1 MKSFLG
7 NNEFVRGF
15 AVLLIIM
22 GVIQIFNSI
31 SYVDDIRSRGTS
43 NGFALFAMFYAPL
56 VGIVMTIGGIFLLMG
71 AN

>member
-7 NNEFVRGF
+7 SNEFVRGF

-43 NGFALFAMFYAPL
+43 NGFTLFAMFY
-56 VGIVMTIGGIFLLMG
+56 
-71 AN
+71 